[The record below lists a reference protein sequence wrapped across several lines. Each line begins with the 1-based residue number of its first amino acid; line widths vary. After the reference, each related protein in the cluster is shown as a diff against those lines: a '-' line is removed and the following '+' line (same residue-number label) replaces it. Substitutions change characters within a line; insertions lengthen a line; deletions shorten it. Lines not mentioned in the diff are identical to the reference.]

1 MPSTQ
6 TLPPLRWFI
15 FKHPERGTSCLGSFS
30 RTEAEAVAEVRQR
43 LQGGRHKTW
52 PPSKIP
58 TPPDAPTLVRDT
70 EAEDKANAILYG
82 HASRA

>member
-1 MPSTQ
+1 MPSTPP
-6 TLPPLRWFI
+6 LPPLRWFI
-15 FKHPERGTSCLGSFS
+15 FKHPKHGASCLGSIS

-43 LQGGRHKTW
+43 LQGRRKTW

-58 TPPDAPTLVRDT
+58 APTDAPALVRDT

-82 HASRA
+82 HAARA